1 VADARADSGALDA
14 WKGGMAVQ
22 RRPVTGPS
30 LRLAVLALVIALA
43 ASACGGGGG
52 GGGGPSDQGGNP
64 VKGGTL
70 RIYNQNDIDFFDTAL
85 GYYTVTLALQRT
97 FARTLYS
104 WDINKTGDEHAIP
117 VPDLSDG
124 PAKVSNN
131 NTVFAFKIRKGVRWA
146 PPATGEVTPDDFV
159 YAVERMYD
167 KTNPSPGQSYS
178 NLIKGGEEF
187 GAGKAKTISGIVA
200 SGDTVTYTLNKPA
213 PDFLSIVSLPF
224 FAPVPRSYASKFK
237 VGPDYGKHIVG
248 NGPYTLKSYTPEK
261 SIELI
266 RNSNWDPATDPL
278 RKAWVDKI
286 EMRIGL
292 EPDAIEQA
300 IERGDAD
307 ISLDSTPPNSA
318 LQRLTSD
325 PQLKKRFAVEPTPC
339 IRYFALGTN
348 KAAGAIS
355 DVRVRQAV
363 NYAIDKIAIQ
373 RQRGGPLSGDPASTI
388 LNPLLLGYQKYDLY
402 PSPDNRGD
410 PAKAKQLLAQAGFPN
425 GITLTYVGPDSGKG
439 DAVNTAVQA
448 SLARANIKL
457 KIRKYAG
464 SDVYTDSLQLT
475 RKRTEHQIG
484 QAAWCADYPGDGT
497 RSFMVPLVDGRS
509 IQPSANNNYG
519 EFNDPAVNAK
529 IDQALVEPD
538 RAKRAA
544 LWAEVDRMAMQAAMW
559 APFLYDRTQF
569 VWSTRV
575 HNWKYTSWG
584 ANPELPAIWLSQ

>member
-1 VADARADSGALDA
+1 MADARAGGALDA

-22 RRPVTGPS
+22 RRAVTGPS
-30 LRLAVLALVIALA
+30 LRLAALALVVALA

-52 GGGGPSDQGGNP
+52 GGGSSSEGGNP

-70 RIYNQNDIDFFDTAL
+70 RIYNQNDIDFLDTAL

-104 WDINKTGDEHAIP
+104 WDINKTGDAHSIP
-117 VPDLSDG
+117 EPDLSDG
-124 PAKVSNN
+124 SAKVSDN

-178 NLIKGGEEF
+178 SLIKGADEF
-187 GAGKAKTISGIVA
+187 AAGKAKTISGIVA
-200 SGDTVTYTLNKPA
+200 SGDTVTYTLKKPA
-213 PDFLSIVSLPF
+213 PDFLSIVALPF
-224 FAPVPRSYASKFK
+224 FAPVPRSYASKYK

-248 NGPYTLKSYTPEK
+248 NGPYTLKSYIPEK

-286 EMRIGL
+286 EMRVGL
-292 EPDAIEQA
+292 EPDAIQQA

-307 ISLDSTPPNSA
+307 ISLDSQPPNAA
-318 LQRLTSD
+318 LQRLISD
-325 PQLKKRFAVEPTPC
+325 PTLKKRFAVETTGC
-339 IRYFALGTN
+339 HRYFALGTN
-348 KAAGAIS
+348 KSAGAIS

-373 RQRGGPLSGDPASTI
+373 RVRGGPVAGDPASTI
-388 LNPLLLGYQKYDLY
+388 LTPTLLGYQKYDLY
-402 PSPDNRGD
+402 PTPDNRGD
-410 PAKAKQLLAQAGFPN
+410 PVKAKQLLVQAGFSN

-448 SLARANIKL
+448 SLLRAGIKL
-457 KIRKYAG
+457 KIHKYAG
-464 SDVYTDSLQLT
+464 SAVYTDSLQLT
-475 RKRTEHQIG
+475 RKRAEHQIG
-484 QAAWCADYPGDGT
+484 QAAWCPDYPGDGT

-509 IQPSANNNYG
+509 IQASANNNYG
-519 EFNDPAVNAK
+519 EEDNPAINAK
-529 IDQALVEPD
+529 IDQALAEPD
-538 RAKRAA
+538 RNKRAA
-544 LWAEVDRMAMQAAMW
+544 LWSEVDRMAMQDAIW
-559 APFLYDRTQF
+559 APFLYDKTQF
-569 VWSTRV
+569 FWSSRV

>member
-1 VADARADSGALDA
+1 
-14 WKGGMAVQ
+14 M
-22 RRPVTGPS
+22 GPS
-30 LRLAVLALVIALA
+30 LRLAALALVVALA

-52 GGGGPSDQGGNP
+52 TGGTSDQGGNP

-70 RIYNQNDIDFFDTAL
+70 RIYNQNDVDFLDTAL
-85 GYYTVTLALQRT
+85 GYYTVTLALQRAY
-97 FARTLYS
+97 ARTLYS
-104 WDINKTGDEHAIP
+104 WDISKTGDAHTIP

-124 PAKVSNN
+124 PAKVSGN

-159 YAVERMYD
+159 YAIERMYD

-178 NLIKGGEEF
+178 NLIKGADEF
-187 GAGKAKTISGIVA
+187 AAGKAKTISGIVA
-200 SGDTVTYTLNKPA
+200 SGDTVTYTLKKPA
-213 PDFLSIVSLPF
+213 PDFLSIVALPF
-224 FAPVPRSYASKFK
+224 FAPVPRSYASKYK

-248 NGPYTLKSYTPEK
+248 SGPYTLKSYTPEK

-292 EPDAIEQA
+292 EPDAIQQA

-307 ISLDSTPPNSA
+307 LSLDSQPPNAA
-318 LQRLTSD
+318 LQRLIND
-325 PQLKKRFAVEPTPC
+325 PELKKRFAVETTGC
-339 IRYFALGTN
+339 IRYFALGTDPR
-348 KAAGAIS
+348 AGSIS

-373 RQRGGPLSGDPASTI
+373 RVRGGPLAGDPASTI
-388 LNPLLLGYQKYDLY
+388 LTPTLLGYQKYDLY
-402 PSPDNRGD
+402 PSQDNKGD
-410 PAKAKQLLAQAGFPN
+410 PVKAKQLLAQAGFPN

-457 KIRKYAG
+457 KIRKLAG
-464 SDVYTDSLQLT
+464 SSVYTDSLQKT
-475 RKRTEHQIG
+475 ADRAKHQIG
-484 QAAWCADYPGDGT
+484 QAGWCPDYPGDGT

-509 IQPSANNNYG
+509 IQPTGNNNYG
-519 EFNDPAVNAK
+519 EYNNAAVNAK
-529 IDQALVEPD
+529 IDQALAEPD
-538 RAKRAA
+538 RGKRAA
-544 LWAEVDRMAMQAAMW
+544 LWSEIDGQAMKDAIW
-559 APFLYDRTQF
+559 APFLYDKTQF
-569 VWSTRV
+569 FWSTRV

-584 ANPELPAIWLSQ
+584 ANPELPAIWLTQ